1 MSGVVSISSVLS
13 YWSIERAGRSVTVA
27 FAKGIDAQRL
37 FGAVFADFGLQA
49 VAKVQGVLLAVQ
61 AADDGWHIVDQS
73 VVETR
78 RVETVGD
85 LIYFLS
91 DKIIFHLANVIDQ
104 GHCLHAACVAKGD
117 DAYILPGNSGNG
129 KSSLTCWMV
138 ANGYDYVTDELTILL
153 GNNRVSSVPRPIQI
167 KSAGLSVIKPLLC
180 QENDYIA
187 GHFANAV
194 SATALGG
201 RCATVVELNL
211 RAIIFPVYESGV
223 DLSYQPLAPAAVAM
237 ELMGSHINARNVDQ
251 HGFRFMAD
259 TARQIPAHRLHYGG
273 FEQLSDGLVCV

>member
-1 MSGVVSISSVLS
+1 MSVPSFKSC
-13 YWSIERAGRSVTVA
+13 WSIERAGQCVTVG
-27 FAKGIDAQRL
+27 FADDIDVQQL
-37 FGAVFADFGLQA
+37 FGAVFDDFCLQA
-49 VAKVQGVLLAVQ
+49 VSEVTGVLLAVH
-61 AADDGWHIVDQS
+61 ATDDGWCIVDKS

-78 RVETVGD
+78 RVDTVGD

-117 DAYILPGNSGNG
+117 DAYLLPGNSGNG
-129 KSSLTCWMV
+129 KSSLTCWLV

-153 GNNRVSSVPRPIQI
+153 DNDGVSYVPRPIQI
-167 KSAGLSVIKPLLC
+167 KNKGLDVIKPLLH

-187 GHFANAV
+187 GNLANAV

-201 RCATVVELNL
+201 RSTRSAKLKL
-211 RAIIFPVYESGV
+211 RGIIFPVYESGV
-223 DLSYQPLAPAAVAM
+223 DLSYQSLASAAVAM

-251 HGFRFMAD
+251 YGFRSM
-259 TARQIPAHRLHYGG
+259 TAIARRIPARRLHYGG
-273 FEQLSDGLVCV
+273 FEQLDAGFVCV